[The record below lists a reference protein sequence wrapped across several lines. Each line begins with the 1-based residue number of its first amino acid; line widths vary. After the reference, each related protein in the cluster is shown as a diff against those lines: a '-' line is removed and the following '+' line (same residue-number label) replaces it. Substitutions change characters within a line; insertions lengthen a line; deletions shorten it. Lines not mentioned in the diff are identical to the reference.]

1 MEITSAIF
9 LANLRKQFEGES
21 PSDIQLATVIRD
33 LGTWTSMQALIVMA
47 SLDWDYGVMIE
58 PEEMRAA
65 QTVQDLYDLVLAKK
79 G

>member
-1 MEITSAIF
+1 MEITPEIF
-9 LANLRKQFEGES
+9 LSNLRKQFEGEA
-21 PSDIQLATVIRD
+21 PSAIQMDTVIRD

-58 PEEMRAA
+58 PDEMRAA
-65 QTVQDLYDLVLAKK
+65 QTVQDLFDLVQAKK

>member
-1 MEITSAIF
+1 MEVTHEIF
-9 LANLRKQFEGES
+9 LENLRKQFEGEE
-21 PSDIQLATVIRD
+21 PSDIQMETVIRG

-65 QTVQDLYDLVLAKK
+65 QTVQDLFELVMAKK